1 MENNFNHDEDPPT
14 IEDSSDNE
22 AVAGAGIAGASR
34 SLYASLPDPALQPVG
49 RTVMVNHQAQLR
61 QQAHAPVVLPS
72 RMNLNVSSGR
82 AAGGPRLENL
92 SLSVGVSDNNNN
104 QQIRRSSSYSIPEYG
119 IMDSPN
125 SGSSSSGWSVV
136 ETNGGTPPSARSLH
150 AAAILNGVMYVFGG
164 YDGVQRVNTFHAY
177 SFAEKRWSPVL
188 PASNTSHCPSP
199 RDRHVA
205 FAFGNSFYVH
215 GGFDGTSRVSDC
227 WGFDFSSMTW
237 REVVVLAG
245 RPPSPRHSHAAVVH
259 RNSVYI
265 FGGYDGSYK
274 SDLHEFDFTLSQW
287 SAVPAAG
294 RRPRSRYRAT
304 AVVHKN
310 MMILFGGH
318 DGTRHLCDANIFD
331 FDTRTWSALITEGPA
346 PTPRD
351 SHISVIHSNSMY
363 VFGGSS
369 GSAMNDL
376 HELQLPPHPSA
387 PAKW

>member
-1 MENNFNHDEDPPT
+1 MDNLFNDEDPPT
-14 IEDSSDNE
+14 IEESSDNE
-22 AVAGAGIAGASR
+22 GGIGVAGAPR
-34 SLYASLPDPALQPVG
+34 SSYSSLPDPLLQAGG
-49 RTVMVNHQAQLR
+49 RTVTVSHQAQLR
-61 QQAHAPVVLPS
+61 QQAHALVGLGS
-72 RMNLNVSSGR
+72 RMNPN
-82 AAGGPRLENL
+82 AASRPGGGHASHLPRLENL
-92 SLSVGVSDNNNN
+92 SLSSVGSENNI
-104 QQIRRSSSYSIPEYG
+104 QQQQLSPSYTIPEYG
-119 IMDSPN
+119 ILDSP
-125 SGSSSSGWSVV
+125 SAGSNSSGWSDV
-136 ETNGGTPPSARSLH
+136 ETSGGTPPSARSLH
-150 AAAILNGVMYVFGG
+150 AAAVLNGVMYVFGG

-237 REVVVLAG
+237 REVAVLAG
-245 RPPSPRHSHAAVVH
+245 RPPSPRHSHAAVVY
-259 RNSVYI
+259 RQSVYI

-274 SDLHEFDFTLSQW
+274 SDLHEFDFNLCQW
-287 SAVPAAG
+287 SVVPAAG

-331 FDTRTWSALITEGPA
+331 FDTRTWSALFTEGPA

-351 SHISVIHSNSMY
+351 SHVSVIHSNSMY

-376 HELQLPPHPSA
+376 QELQLPPHASA
-387 PAKW
+387 PGKW